1 MTRVL
6 TGIKPTGTIHL
17 GNYVGA
23 IRPALNRAAQAD
35 ESFFFIADYHALN
48 QLQDPDLFRQYT
60 YSVAASWL
68 CSGLDPEQSHFYRQS
83 DIAEDFE
90 LTTIL
95 TAITPKGWMNK
106 SHAYKAAV
114 DKNVADSQDEDAE
127 IKMGLYT
134 YPILMA
140 ADILLYDAD
149 LVPVGRDQIQHIE
162 ITRDIAER
170 INSLFGEG
178 TLVLPNY
185 ELEAATESI
194 PGTDGQ
200 KMSKSYDNI
209 VPLFASKAQWKK
221 AIYSIVT
228 DSSER
233 HDPKTTEGAPV
244 FEIYSALASKDQSES
259 LKKSLEAGDIGWGDA
274 KSELLNL
281 MTETLGE
288 AAEKYDYYMNHTDE
302 LEEILAVG
310 AARVRPIARQTL
322 NRVRQAIGLSAS

>member
-23 IRPALNRAAQAD
+23 IRPALKRAAQAD

-48 QLQDPDLFRQYT
+48 QLQDAELFRQYT

-68 CSGLDPEQSHFYRQS
+68 CSGLDPNKSHFYRQS
-83 DIAEDFE
+83 DISADFE
-90 LTTIL
+90 LTTVL

-106 SHAYKAAV
+106 AHAYKAAV
-114 DKNVADSQDEDAE
+114 DKNLADNADADVQVN
-127 IKMGLYT
+127 MGLFT

-140 ADILLYDAD
+140 ADILLFDAD
-149 LVPVGRDQIQHIE
+149 LVPVGRDQIQHVE

-170 INSLFGEG
+170 VNSSFGEG
-178 TLVLPNY
+178 TLVLPEY
-185 ELEAATESI
+185 VIEAATESI
-194 PGTDGQ
+194 PGTDGR

-244 FEIYSALASKDQSES
+244 FEIYESLATPDQSAE

-274 KSELLNL
+274 KKELLNL
-281 MTETLGE
+281 MTETLSE
-288 AAEKYDYYMNHTDE
+288 SADKYDYYMNHTDE
-302 LEEILAVG
+302 LDEILANG
-310 AARVRPIARQTL
+310 AERVRPIATETL
-322 NRVRQAIGLSAS
+322 NRVRQAVGLSVK